1 MPTAMARISA
11 ATAVTRH
18 VIHQIKRPSQRK
30 NRPIR
35 PRDPVLRVEDL
46 RFRRIVLLDLVFVFG
61 RFAADLRPP
70 PEYRLSATKGGF
82 RRRELL
88 IMRPARP

>member
-1 MPTAMARISA
+1 MASISA
-11 ATAVTRH
+11 ATAVARH
-18 VIHQIKRPSQRK
+18 VIHQTKRPSQRK
-30 NRPIR
+30 NRPIK
-35 PRDPVLRVEDL
+35 PRKPVLRVEAL
-46 RFRRIVLLDLVFVFG
+46 RFRRVVFLDLVFDFE